1 MNKAKLG
8 TILLLILSLSL
19 PAFAVRVD
27 IAGLVTDAGTGEPL
41 PGANVVIKGALAGAA
56 TDAQGRFE
64 FNYDV
69 VGEITLIVRFMGYK
83 TQEQSF
89 SASDNL
95 TNLQFPLELD
105 VLKMDAVVV
114 TGQGYQLRK
123 KELATPV
130 STLDAAEIEA
140 APVETLDGLLQ
151 AKVAGTSIK
160 FNSGQPGT
168 GSRMQIRGVKSANVN
183 QTPVIYIDGVRV
195 DNNDN
200 FRLARGT
207 GGLESNALSDILI
220 GDVERVEVIKG
231 GAAASLYGSESAN
244 GVIQIFTKKGKAG
257 APKWKF
263 GVEQGINQPETKFIL
278 EDFTKDHILESGHFQ
293 KYRASVDGG
302 STTLTYHLS
311 GHIQGNEGITPKTD
325 DLRWGL
331 QAGFRAFPS
340 EKLQIDFSG
349 SLVRHVYGR
358 IYNNNAIASIITSV
372 EGHQSDF
379 FPAAGS
385 TLDEQLELRDTYL
398 LPDIDEYVNRYTFA
412 TTARWEPVDWFS
424 TRMTLGTDY
433 RKSEFRTFDPI
444 ASEVVTSTPGG
455 GLFRSDRDYITLT
468 LDYTGTIKYPYE
480 GPITS
485 TFTFGAQGFREED
498 RESQIQAT
506 EFGLPG
512 TDDLDNAANIS
523 AQESNQEIFSG
534 GFFFNEQLGFMDKIF
549 LNLGIRFD
557 GNTAFGDEI
566 SLVSYP
572 KVGLA
577 YSVSDESFWFLKKWV
592 PEFKIRGSWGQTGS
606 FPAPFLRDRTYN
618 QVSFL
623 NAPAAQFGNPGDA
636 SLGPEKT
643 TTLEVGFDMALLNQ
657 RVAVEFNYYNDVT
670 TDALF
675 QVPSQPST
683 GLGFQTRNVGEIEN
697 TGIEVGLDA
706 TILDSRNVRLSIGG
720 SFATVNNKVTSLG
733 GSAPFNIG
741 GFSFLPLRVEEGHPV
756 GIFRTNI
763 PQDDGTFLANQ
774 LVSSPLAEQIFSARL
789 NLTLFRNFRLN
800 VTGDG
805 QMGGFILNTGAVI
818 RYFNGAEPEASMVP
832 AGFNF
837 VTASD
842 VFITESDYFKIREIS
857 ASYDVPGSYFGT
869 EITLHASVRNV
880 YIFSKSD
887 RLDPELNGVRAAGAT
902 DVGGIN
908 FFTLSMPRQ
917 FRFSVLFNL

>member
-8 TILLLILSLSL
+8 TILLLILGLSL

-27 IAGLVTDAGTGEPL
+27 ISGLVTDAGTGEPL
-41 PGANVVIKGALAGAA
+41 QGANVVIKGALAGAA
-56 TDAQGRFE
+56 TDAQGRFN

-69 VGEITLIVRFMGYK
+69 VGEITLTVRFMGYK
-83 TQEQSF
+83 TQEQTL

-95 TNLQFPLELD
+95 SNLQFPLELD

-130 STLDAAEIEA
+130 STLDAAEIES
-140 APVETLDGLLQ
+140 APVETIDELLQ
-151 AKVAGTSIK
+151 SKVAGTGVK
-160 FNSGQPGT
+160 LNTGQPGT
-168 GSRMQIRGVKSANVN
+168 GSRMQIRGIKSANVS
-183 QTPVIYIDGVRV
+183 QTPVIYVDGVRI
-195 DNNDN
+195 DNNDS
-200 FRLARGT
+200 FRLDQGS
-207 GGLESNALSDILI
+207 GGIVSSALSDILI
-220 GDVERVEVIKG
+220 GDIERVEVIKG

-263 GVEQGINQPETKFIL
+263 GIEQGMNQPDTKYVL
-278 EDFTKDHILESGHFQ
+278 EDFTKDHMLRNGYYQ

-302 STTLTYHLS
+302 STTLTYHLA
-311 GHIQGNEGITPKTD
+311 GHLQGNEGITPKTD
-325 DLRWGL
+325 DYRWGL
-331 QAGFRAFPS
+331 QAGFRAFPT

-358 IYNNNAIASIITSV
+358 IYNNNAIAAPIGATESR
-372 EGHQSDF
+372 QWDF
-379 FPAAGS
+379 FPPGGT
-385 TLDEQLELRDTYL
+385 TLEEQLALRDEYL
-398 LPDIDEYVNRYTFA
+398 SPDLDEYVNRYTFA

-424 TRMTLGTDY
+424 TRVTLGTDY
-433 RKSEFRTFDPI
+433 RKSEARYFNPI
-444 ASEVVTSTPGG
+444 ESQFVTSTPGG
-455 GLFRSDRDYITLT
+455 GLFRSDREYLTVT
-468 LDYTGTIKYPYE
+468 LDYTGTIKYPNE

-498 RESQIQAT
+498 RESQMNGT
-506 EFGLPG
+506 SFGLPG

-523 AQESNQEIFSG
+523 AFESNQEIFSG
-534 GFFFNEQLGFMDKIF
+534 GFFFNEQLGFLDKIF

-557 GNTAFGDEI
+557 GNTAFGDEV

-577 YSVSDESFWFLKKWV
+577 YSISDENFWFLKSII

-606 FPAPFLRDRTYN
+606 FPAPFVRDKTFN

-623 NAPAAQFGNPGDA
+623 NTAAAQFGNPGDP

-697 TGIEVGLDA
+697 YGIEVGLDA
-706 TILDSRNVRLSIGG
+706 TILDARNVRLSLGG
-720 SFATVNNKVTSLG
+720 SFATIHNEVTSLG
-733 GSAPFNIG
+733 GSAPFTIS
-741 GFSFLPLRVEEGHPV
+741 GFLFLPNRVEVGHPV
-756 GIFRTNI
+756 GVFRTNHYNEA
-763 PQDDGTFLANQ
+763 DGTTELNQ
-774 LVSSPLAEQIFSARL
+774 LRYSPTPDKIFSARL

-805 QMGGFILNTGAVI
+805 QLGGYILNTGAVI
-818 RYFNGAEPEASMVP
+818 RYFNAAEPETNWVP
-832 AGFNF
+832 AGSNWAA
-837 VTASD
+837 ASAIWVD
-842 VFITESDYFKIREIS
+842 SSDFFKIREIS
-857 ASYDVPGSYFGT
+857 ASYDVPGTYFGT
-869 EITLHASVRNV
+869 EISLHASARNV
-880 YIFSKSD
+880 VSFSKAD
-887 RLDPELNGVRAAGAT
+887 RIDPELNGLRGGQVA
-902 DVGGIN
+902 VGGIN
-908 FFTLSMPRQ
+908 FFTLSPPRQ